1 MPVGVF
7 NLIPVGGFYTS
18 GFASECVMSELDLNV
33 KEKVNMKVNQVLLA
47 VTLVSAASFAQAD
60 YKVDAKTYSGQ
71 AQAQTAP
78 AKAEIAALFDRW
90 NAALATGN
98 PDEVAKLYAKNG
110 ILQPTVSNHVR
121 TTPAEIK
128 EYFEHFLPL
137 KPQGV
142 INSREI
148 RVLDANT
155 ALDSGVYT
163 FSLVKENKPV
173 KVQARYTYLY
183 EKINGQWKIM
193 NHHSSAMPEKV
204 DETLL

>member
-1 MPVGVF
+1 MKMQHRF
-7 NLIPVGGFYTS
+7 
-18 GFASECVMSELDLNV
+18 FA
-33 KEKVNMKVNQVLLA
+33 VLLLLFSVFGHA
-47 VTLVSAASFAQAD
+47 EYNAS
-60 YKVDAKTYSGQ
+60 AKTYVGK
-71 AQAQTAP
+71 ATAP
-78 AKAEIAALFDRW
+78 ASAAEKEVAALFDRW

-98 PDEVAKLYAKNG
+98 PKKVAALYAPNG

-121 TTPAEIK
+121 TTPQEI
-128 EYFEHFLPL
+128 EDYFDHFLPL

-148 RVLDANT
+148 RLLGGDA

-163 FSLVKENKPV
+163 FTLVKEGKPV

-183 EKINGQWKIM
+183 QKINGDWKIV

>member
-1 MPVGVF
+1 MKMQHRFIAVF
-7 NLIPVGGFYTS
+7 LLLFS
-18 GFASECVMSELDLNV
+18 
-33 KEKVNMKVNQVLLA
+33 VLGHA
-47 VTLVSAASFAQAD
+47 EYNAN
-60 YKVDAKTYSGQ
+60 AKTYVGK
-71 AQAQTAP
+71 AVAP
-78 AKAEIAALFDRW
+78 AATTEKEVAALFDRW

-98 PDEVAKLYAKNG
+98 PKTVAALYAPNG

-121 TTPAEIK
+121 TTPEAIVD
-128 EYFEHFLPL
+128 YFEHFLPL

-148 RVLDANT
+148 RLLGSDA

-163 FSLVKENKPV
+163 FSLVKEGKPV

-183 EKINGQWKIM
+183 QKINGEWKIM

-204 DETLL
+204 DESLL